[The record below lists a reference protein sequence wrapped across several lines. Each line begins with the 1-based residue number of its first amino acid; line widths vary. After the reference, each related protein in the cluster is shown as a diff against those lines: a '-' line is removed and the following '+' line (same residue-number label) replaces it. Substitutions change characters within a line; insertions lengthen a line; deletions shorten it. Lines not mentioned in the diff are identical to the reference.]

1 MLYILRTIY
10 LQKIEALRSKEIVL
24 SSFPFLS
31 FLLPTFLTFLIMNL
45 SLQFRAAS
53 DELGGEPHVREC
65 LKRHFADIC
74 SDGDLVL
81 HEFLDSTMKLLD
93 IQVLLEKHGALGSS
107 VITTLINTLKHWR
120 LNKRCIIN
128 PWWAC

>member
-1 MLYILRTIY
+1 
-10 LQKIEALRSKEIVL
+10 
-24 SSFPFLS
+24 
-31 FLLPTFLTFLIMNL
+31 MNL

-53 DELGGEPHVREC
+53 DELGGETHLREC

-74 SDGDLVL
+74 SDGDRVV

-93 IQVLLEKHGALGSS
+93 IQALLEKHGTLASS
-107 VITTLINTLKHWR
+107 AITTITQTLKHWR
-120 LNKRCIIN
+120 LHKRCIIN